1 MKFEIFLDSPSGS
14 NLKRTVAAAA
24 RNAGKN
30 TPCPVDWRMKW
41 SRRGDMACHHLR
53 YLPLPICGIPVNN
66 CSSLPLLVYT
76 GSSCLVG
83 AAFEYAAAFPPPFSL
98 VASGEEKRKKRNP
111 QTPSPN
117 SAVLLFLID
126 RRILHFQRIKRLD
139 LYPLFVFFD
148 LFGYRLSILLP
159 SKSLLLKSGGSY
171 CQESEKGTIQ
181 CFYLKTTSHIGCYT
195 SAPATHIV
203 CKEISSVMTSFV
215 SSFATYISRTRH
227 RKVLELGRTE
237 MHKIHQLTRSKQYVF
252 STTMSNSPEMLV
264 KNSDTPELH
273 TMEEEYARLVLPRE
287 TILSNF
293 DSRQSSVQTDKKS
306 YIWWMKMLF
315 ICLLLVLLI
324 SILVKWG
331 IPFVFEK
338 EVSFQHSWLI
348 SRLHML
354 VVFEQEVL
362 TCPGGITM
370 ILLPMMEW
378 EATAFGRPVLALVLV
393 ASLALFPVILVPS
406 GPSMWLAG
414 MIFGYGLGFII
425 IMVGTTIGMVL
436 PYFIGLLF
444 REQIHRWLSK
454 WPQQATILRLAGEG
468 TWFQQFQVVTL
479 FRISP
484 FPYTIFNY
492 VVVVT
497 SIKFE
502 PYFCGSI
509 AGMIPEAFLYIYSGR
524 LILTLA
530 DMQYGKYTMKPLEIV
545 YNIVSFIV
553 AVAITIAF
561 TVYAR
566 RALNDLKEAESSN
579 SEDIHANHNLMELDK
594 FP

>member
-14 NLKRTVAAAA
+14 NLNRTVAAAA

-83 AAFEYAAAFPPPFSL
+83 AAFEYAAAFPPPSPWL
-98 VASGEEKRKKRNP
+98 HREKKRGRNETRKRRR
-111 QTPSPN
+111 QTRRSFSSSSIAEFFISKGSKGERQSP
-117 SAVLLFLID
+117 
-126 RRILHFQRIKRLD
+126 HFR
-139 LYPLFVFFD
+139 
-148 LFGYRLSILLP
+148 
-159 SKSLLLKSGGSY
+159 LLLRLKDKSYIAIARVGATA
-171 CQESEKGTIQ
+171 KKVKR
-181 CFYLKTTSHIGCYT
+181 CFYLTTTSHIGCST

-315 ICLLLVLLI
+315 ICLLLVLVI

>member
-1 MKFEIFLDSPSGS
+1 
-14 NLKRTVAAAA
+14 
-24 RNAGKN
+24 
-30 TPCPVDWRMKW
+30 
-41 SRRGDMACHHLR
+41 
-53 YLPLPICGIPVNN
+53 
-66 CSSLPLLVYT
+66 
-76 GSSCLVG
+76 
-83 AAFEYAAAFPPPFSL
+83 
-98 VASGEEKRKKRNP
+98 
-111 QTPSPN
+111 
-117 SAVLLFLID
+117 
-126 RRILHFQRIKRLD
+126 
-139 LYPLFVFFD
+139 
-148 LFGYRLSILLP
+148 
-159 SKSLLLKSGGSY
+159 
-171 CQESEKGTIQ
+171 
-181 CFYLKTTSHIGCYT
+181 
-195 SAPATHIV
+195 
-203 CKEISSVMTSFV
+203 
-215 SSFATYISRTRH
+215 
-227 RKVLELGRTE
+227 
-237 MHKIHQLTRSKQYVF
+237 
-252 STTMSNSPEMLV
+252 MSNSPEMLV

-315 ICLLLVLLI
+315 ICLLLVLVI

-338 EVSFQHSWLI
+338 
-348 SRLHML
+348 
-354 VVFEQEVL
+354 
-362 TCPGGITM
+362 

-425 IMVGTTIGMVL
+425 IM
-436 PYFIGLLF
+436 
-444 REQIHRWLSK
+444 RWLSK